1 MNICFYTDFSI
12 SSYTGGIGRTTTVLT
27 NYFRNVFRWKVYSIY
42 AFNAPANC
50 LITETDGF
58 IQLRL
63 HDRLGFRPLSKS
75 YKRAAT
81 FIKKNNI
88 QVVIIQTSLDVTARL
103 RKYLDQIGQQNVK
116 LISSL
121 HYSPGTDEFPI
132 SYSEL
137 WHNIIHRKSIIKNLA
152 KFALSPFYNYL
163 EHRATIHAYQNAYK
177 FGDLTILL
185 SDTFIQL
192 FKEYASIDETSKLK
206 TIPNSVPFSYSLTD
220 DEILNKKKTVLI
232 VGRMVEF
239 PKRVSTI
246 LNIWQKIENDTSAKD
261 WNLVIVG
268 DGPDLEKFKKQANSL
283 DLQRCTFAGR
293 QDPLPY
299 YLSASIFMMTSEF
312 EGFPM
317 TLVEAEQMG
326 CIPVAFNS
334 FNTLNEVVTD
344 NVNGRIVPNND
355 IEKYTHAILD
365 LMQNP
370 EKRYQMI
377 RNGLARSKKY
387 DQDSICAKW
396 KKIIE
401 ELFTE

>member
-1 MNICFYTDFSI
+1 M
-12 SSYTGGIGRTTTVLT
+12 
-27 NYFRNVFRWKVYSIY
+27 
-42 AFNAPANC
+42 
-50 LITETDGF
+50 
-58 IQLRL
+58 
-63 HDRLGFRPLSKS
+63 
-75 YKRAAT
+75 
-81 FIKKNNI
+81 
-88 QVVIIQTSLDVTARL
+88 
-103 RKYLDQIGQQNVK
+103 
-116 LISSL
+116 
-121 HYSPGTDEFPI
+121 
-132 SYSEL
+132 
-137 WHNIIHRKSIIKNLA
+137 
-152 KFALSPFYNYL
+152 
-163 EHRATIHAYQNAYK
+163 
-177 FGDLTILL
+177 
-185 SDTFIQL
+185 
-192 FKEYASIDETSKLK
+192 
-206 TIPNSVPFSYSLTD
+206 
-220 DEILNKKKTVLI
+220 

-283 DLQRCTFAGR
+283 DLQRCTFAGQ
-293 QDPLPY
+293 QDPLHY
-299 YLSASIFMMTSEF
+299 YLYASIFMMTSEF

-355 IEKYTHAILD
+355 IEKYTLAILD

-396 KKIIE
+396 KIIIE
-401 ELFTE
+401 ALFME

>member
-27 NYFRNVFRWKVYSIY
+27 NYFRNVFGWKVYSIY
-42 AFNAPANC
+42 AFNASANC

-63 HDRLGFRPLSKS
+63 HDRLGFRPLSKN
-75 YKRAAT
+75 YKRAAI

-103 RKYLDQIGQQNVK
+103 RKYLDQIGQLNVK

-132 SYSEL
+132 SYFEL
-137 WHNIIHRKSIIKNLA
+137 WDNLIHRKNIIKNIA

-177 FGDLTILL
+177 VGDLTILL
-185 SDTFIQL
+185 SDTFIPL

-206 TIPNSVPFSYSLTD
+206 TIPNSIPFSYSLTD
-220 DEILNKKKTVLI
+220 EEILNKKKTVLM

-246 LNIWQKIENDTSAKD
+246 LKIWQKIENDTSTKD

-268 DGPDLEKFKKQANSL
+268 DGPDLEKFKKQANYL

-334 FNTLNEVVTD
+334 FNTLNEVITD
-344 NVNGRIVPNND
+344 NVNGRIVPDND
-355 IEKYTHAILD
+355 IEKYTLAILD

-377 RNGLARSKKY
+377 RKGLARSKKY

-396 KKIIE
+396 KIIIE
-401 ELFTE
+401 ALFME

>member
-27 NYFRNVFRWKVYSIY
+27 NYFRNVFGWKVYSIY
-42 AFNAPANC
+42 AFNASANC

-63 HDRLGFRPLSKS
+63 HDRLGFRPLSQS

-81 FIKKNNI
+81 FIKKNKI

-132 SYSEL
+132 SYFEL
-137 WHNIIHRKSIIKNLA
+137 WDNLIHRKKIIKNIV

-185 SDTFIQL
+185 SDTFIPL

-206 TIPNSVPFSYSLTD
+206 TIPNSIPFSYSLSD
-220 DEILNKKKTVLI
+220 EEILNKKKTVLM

-317 TLVEAEQMG
+317 TLIEAEQMG

-334 FNTLNEVVTD
+334 FNTLNEVVIN

-355 IEKYTHAILD
+355 IEKYTLAILD

-377 RNGLARSKKY
+377 RNGLAKSKKY

-396 KKIIE
+396 KKLFE

>member
-12 SSYTGGIGRTTTVLT
+12 SSYTGGIGRTTTVLA
-27 NYFRNVFRWKVYSIY
+27 NYFRNVFGWKIYSIY
-42 AFNAPANC
+42 AFNASANC
-50 LITETDGF
+50 LITETDGC

-63 HDRLGFRPLSKS
+63 HDRLGFRPLSKN

-103 RKYLDQIGQQNVK
+103 RKYLDQIGQKNVK

-132 SYSEL
+132 SYFEL
-137 WHNIIHRKSIIKNLA
+137 WNNIIHRNSIIKNLA

-185 SDTFIQL
+185 SNSFIPL

-206 TIPNSVPFSYSLTD
+206 TIPNSIPFTYSLTD
-220 DEILNKKKTVLI
+220 EEILNKRKTVLM

-283 DLQRCTFAGR
+283 DLQRCTFAGQ
-293 QDPLPY
+293 QDPLHY
-299 YLSASIFMMTSEF
+299 YLYASIFMMTSEF

-355 IEKYTHAILD
+355 IEKYTLAILD

-396 KKIIE
+396 KKLFE